1 MNEYE
6 QKYEQVGSFLRV
18 ARGFMTD
25 LAVLFEEDENGHDMS
40 SVEDLRQEL
49 DDLILAWKELPE
61 NLIGGDI
68 K

>member
-25 LAVLFEEDENGHDMS
+25 LAVLFEEDGNLHDDAT
-40 SVEDLRQEL
+40 VEDLRQEL
-49 DDLILAWKELPE
+49 DDLIDSWDEMPS
-61 NLIGGDI
+61 NLIGGNL

>member
-25 LAVLFEEDENGHDMS
+25 LAVLFEEDGNLHDDAT
-40 SVEDLRQEL
+40 VEDLRQEL

>member
-18 ARGFMTD
+18 ARAFMTD
-25 LAVLFEEDENGHDMS
+25 VAVLFEEDENGHDMS

-61 NLIGGDI
+61 NLIGGDL